1 MARYFT
7 YGMTG
12 VGIAAAIGFVL
23 ILGSIGSTL
32 LPPKPT
38 PDTTPVTLIT
48 AGSQELA
55 KFASLQELQT
65 YLTNVE
71 STRNAFLTAQ
81 TGVPESFEFALTDG
95 DTFFGP
101 GAIRTTITDADMGA
115 PTSGES
121 LDGAAAPAPAD
132 EKIDGGGADYSTTNV
147 QVEGV
152 DEPDFLKNDGRFA
165 YLVSGNILTI
175 AEVYPA
181 ENATVVA
188 KVGLDIGEGQYLQ
201 DMFLNNNTLVV
212 FYQEYGQDYIIPQY
226 EFSPQPVY
234 SPKTHAVV
242 LDITDRAEP
251 EKLHDYEVSGA
262 YSNARMIGQRAYLIT
277 TSDLYS
283 YSHPVIPKIME
294 SSSTVVVP
302 DIYYFRNPEPYYSF
316 NTVTS
321 IDIAGEDDLQSKTFM
336 MNPAST
342 LYVSESNIYIAYQ
355 KYQPW
360 GYYEESSRDRFFD
373 AVVPLLPEGAQERIR
388 AIDADDSIPA
398 YDKWDRIA
406 RVLEETYNGMS
417 ESDKSQLFED
427 IQEALAEYDAQAQKD
442 SMKTVIHR
450 IAIGAEGEIEYG
462 ARGEVPG
469 RLLNPFSM
477 DEHGERFRV
486 ATTVEYYTPY
496 AQGMYNNVYVLDMD
510 METVG
515 SLENIEEG
523 ESIYA
528 TRFIGDR
535 LYMVTFQRIDP
546 LFVIDLSSDEPE
558 ILGELKLPGYS
569 TYLHPYDEDHII
581 GIGRDAKD
589 NEWGGVSATGVKV
602 ALFDVSD
609 VSNPELVDDY
619 LIEGQNTD
627 SEALYDHRAFLFS
640 REPNVLSLP
649 VTTYDDQQYE
659 DGRYVEPKTWRGF
672 YVFSL
677 TPESGIDLKGTVEH
691 GYDAGYYYGAHGS
704 RSFYIENVL
713 YTLAGDTLKMSDI
726 DTLDEIGELEVRST
740 GDVVPYPLPVDVME

>member
-12 VGIAAAIGFVL
+12 VGIAAAVGFVL

-32 LPPKPT
+32 LPRPAPT
-38 PDTTPVTLIT
+38 DDTTTVTLLT
-48 AGSQELA
+48 ASSQELA
-55 KFASLQELQT
+55 KFSSVQELQT
-65 YLTNVE
+65 YLSNVE

-81 TGVPESFEFALTDG
+81 TGVPESFLAFDRTSSI
-95 DTFFGP
+95 GP
-101 GAIRTTITDADMGA
+101 NMILTDADLEASEGGA
-115 PTSGES
+115 E
-121 LDGAAAPAPAD
+121 PAPSATSPD
-132 EKIDGGGADYSTTNV
+132 AAKVDDGSAGYSTTNV

-152 DEPDFLKNDGRFA
+152 DEPDFVKNDGRYA
-165 YLVSGNILTI
+165 YILSGDKLTI
-175 AEVYPA
+175 AEVYPTEDA
-181 ENATVVA
+181 KVVA
-188 KVGLDIGEGQYLQ
+188 KVGLDIGEGQFLQ
-201 DMFLNNNTLVV
+201 NMFLSNNTLVV
-212 FYQEYGQDYIIPQY
+212 FYQEYGQDYAIPQY
-226 EFSPQPVY
+226 EFAPQPVY

-242 LDITDRAEP
+242 LDITDRAQP
-251 EKLHDYEVSGA
+251 EKVHDYVASGA
-262 YSNARMIGQRAYLIT
+262 YSDARMIGQRVYLIT

-283 YSHPVIPKIME
+283 YSHPIIPKIME

-321 IDIAGEDDLQSKTFM
+321 LDVAGEDDVQSKTFM

-360 GYYEESSRDRFFD
+360 GYYEESSRDRFFE
-373 AVVPLLPEGAQERIR
+373 AVVPLLPSDAQDRIR

-406 RVLEETYNGMS
+406 TVLEETYNAMS
-417 ESDKSQLFED
+417 ESDKTQLFED

-450 IAIGAEGEIEYG
+450 ISIGSGGEIEYG

-469 RLLNPFSM
+469 RLLNQFSM
-477 DEHGERFRV
+477 DESGERFRV
-486 ATTVEYYTPY
+486 ATTVEYYTAY
-496 AQGMYNNVYVLDMD
+496 AQGLYNNVYVLNMD

-546 LFVIDLSSDEPE
+546 LFVIDLSSDDPQV
-558 ILGELKLPGYS
+558 LGELKLPGYS

-581 GIGRDAKD
+581 GIGKDAKD

-609 VSNPELVDDY
+609 VSNPELVDEY
-619 LIEGQNTD
+619 LVEGEGTD
-627 SEALYDHRAFLFS
+627 SEALYDHKAFLFS
-640 REPNVLSLP
+640 RESNVLSIP
-649 VTTYDDQQYE
+649 ISTYDVESQYAP
-659 DGRYVEPKTWRGF
+659 DGRYIEPKVWRGF
-672 YVFSL
+672 YVFSM
-677 TPESGIDLKGTVEH
+677 TPEDGIDLKGTVEH
-691 GYDAGYYYGAHGS
+691 ANDAGYYYYYGVQGS
-704 RSFYIENVL
+704 RSFYIGDVL
-713 YTLAGDTLKMSDI
+713 YTLSGGTLKMSDI
-726 DTLDEIGELEVRST
+726 DTLDALGELEVRST
-740 GDVVPYPLPVDVME
+740 GEVVPYPLPVDAME